1 MVSLNRQRKYP
12 QYVYGHVTN
21 IREWRFCCYIKPVGD
36 KSVSAENFIVSSP
49 MMTRLVNPEIFLPTK
64 EFVEQIAKIIRGFVV
79 KDVDEIVRTMIKI

>member
-1 MVSLNRQRKYP
+1 M
-12 QYVYGHVTN
+12 
-21 IREWRFCCYIKPVGD
+21 
-36 KSVSAENFIVSSP
+36 SAENFIVSSP